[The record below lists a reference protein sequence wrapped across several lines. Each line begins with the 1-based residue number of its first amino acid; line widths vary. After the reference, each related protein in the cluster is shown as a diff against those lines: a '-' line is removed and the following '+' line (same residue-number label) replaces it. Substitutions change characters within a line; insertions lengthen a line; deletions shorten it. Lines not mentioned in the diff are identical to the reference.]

1 MTILL
6 KGIWPIEKLDDY
18 KVHFARWN
26 GSAQPLEVFVRDKAE
41 WQGCRNIGLH
51 GMTSIVRSSSHLFS
65 FIMRQTP
72 GCLAAFSAL

>member
-26 GSAQPLEVFVRDKAE
+26 AVL
-41 WQGCRNIGLH
+41 
-51 GMTSIVRSSSHLFS
+51 SH
-65 FIMRQTP
+65 
-72 GCLAAFSAL
+72 